1 MYMARRK
8 KTAKKTTRRRSRV
21 SGIGSVKGIGT
32 MLTNA
37 ALATGGYIAA
47 TMLGKFVP
55 GDNNLLKGGA
65 KIAAGVATGKFI
77 KGTTGQALAMGMAI
91 AGVVDV
97 AKQFAPG
104 LISGIGEDPTLLIS
118 GIDSI
123 GGENELGQIESI
135 GGENELGSISTLGGL
150 EDMDF

>member
-8 KTAKKTTRRRSRV
+8 KTTKKTTRRRSRV

-37 ALATGGYIAA
+37 ALATGGYVAA

-55 GDNNLLKGGA
+55 GSNNLIKGGA
-65 KIAAGVATGKFI
+65 KIAAGVATSKFI
-77 KGTTGQALAMGMAI
+77 KGNAGQALAMGMAI

-97 AKQFAPG
+97 AKQFAPN
-104 LISGIGEDPTLLIS
+104 LISGIGEEPTLLIS
-118 GIDSI
+118 GMEDIDSL
-123 GGENELGQIESI
+123 GELDSLGEMDSL
-135 GGENELGSISTLGGL
+135 GEISTLGGL
-150 EDMDF
+150 EN

>member
-1 MYMARRK
+1 MARRK
-8 KTAKKTTRRRSRV
+8 KTTKKTTRRRSRV

-37 ALATGGYIAA
+37 ALATGGYVAA

-55 GDNNLLKGGA
+55 GSNNLIKGGA
-65 KIAAGVATGKFI
+65 KIAAGVATSKFI
-77 KGTTGQALAMGMAI
+77 KGNAGQALAMGMAI

-97 AKQFAPG
+97 AKQFAPN

-118 GIDSI
+118 GVEDIDSL
-123 GGENELGQIESI
+123 GELDSLGEMDSL
-135 GGENELGSISTLGGL
+135 GEISTLGGL
-150 EDMDF
+150 ED

>member
-37 ALATGGYIAA
+37 ALATGGYVAA

-55 GDNNLLKGGA
+55 GSNNLIKGGA
-65 KIAAGVATGKFI
+65 KIAAGVATSKFI
-77 KGTTGQALAMGMAI
+77 KGNAGQALAMGMAI

-97 AKQFAPG
+97 AKQFAPN
-104 LISGIGEDPTLLIS
+104 LISGIGEEPTLLIS
-118 GIDSI
+118 GMEDIDSL
-123 GGENELGQIESI
+123 GELDSLGEMDSL
-135 GGENELGSISTLGGL
+135 GEISTLGGL
-150 EDMDF
+150 EN

>member
-8 KTAKKTTRRRSRV
+8 KTTKKTTRRRSRV

-37 ALATGGYIAA
+37 ALATGGYVAA

-55 GDNNLLKGGA
+55 GSNNLLKGGA
-65 KIAAGVATGKFI
+65 KIAAGVATSKFI
-77 KGTTGQALAMGMAI
+77 KGTTGQALALGMAI

-97 AKQFAPG
+97 AKQFAPN
-104 LISGIGEDPTLLIS
+104 LISGIGEEPTLLIS
-118 GIDSI
+118 GMDDIDSL
-123 GGENELGQIESI
+123 GELDSLGEMDSL
-135 GGENELGSISTLGGL
+135 GEISTLGGL
-150 EDMDF
+150 EG

>member
-1 MYMARRK
+1 MARRK
-8 KTAKKTTRRRSRV
+8 KATKKTTRRRSRV

-37 ALATGGYIAA
+37 ALATGGYVAA

-55 GDNNLLKGGA
+55 SDNNLVKGGA
-65 KIAAGVATGKFI
+65 KVAAGVAVSKFI
-77 KGTTGQALAMGMAI
+77 KGNAGQALALGMSI

-104 LISGIGEDPTLLIS
+104 LISGIGEEPTLLIS
-118 GIDSI
+118 GVEDVNTLGEIDQL
-123 GGENELGQIESI
+123 GNLDELGGIA
-135 GGENELGSISTLGGL
+135 TLGGL
-150 EDMDF
+150 ED